1 MAERVG
7 PIRHSTSE
15 KSQKE
20 IPDKDRFKKELTVE
34 KVGEIDA
41 DQKKRKRERAAPSD
55 DDKVKKT
62 GREEVQKAYSPYEPQ
77 FHSTALQ
84 SDLFGRNT
92 KVLKETPVS
101 DFGSPIPSMIPSPSG
116 TIDDEESSR
125 LPSSQDFY
133 KNYTSERPVE
143 TRRDRPIERRREAQQ
158 DRTEER
164 ESPEPTGK
172 KEKGKKEKEFLG
184 KAEKEMFEEMP
195 SKPGKEEF
203 PFLVKK
209 GKEGK
214 PQKVEAETFE
224 EEAIPPPSREKREK
238 VSFKEKREEIKEAP
252 YVPPLK
258 EGKKVEKHIPAKK
271 EKEIE
276 EPPFYRE
283 KEPREERAQP
293 LPKRAFPKEQPLGAP
308 ATPEFFSP
316 IFIVT
321 TTTKIKPEK
330 KMAPSLTEAVTS
342 TPPPQF
348 MPPTVAQSVSLA
360 ANQLMPY
367 ANPELQNLF
376 AQMVGTITV
385 MTTPPGITE
394 TRVVLNSP
402 AFEKSLFNGAEIVFQ
417 RYATAPDSF
426 NITLTGSNAAVNL
439 FNANLPA
446 LYSAFQKGHF
456 KFRIGKLETSYESS
470 RPVFRRKEGGE
481 GGGAGERGRR

>member
-1 MAERVG
+1 MSERVG

-41 DQKKRKRERAAPSD
+41 DQKKRKRERSAPKD
-55 DDKVKKT
+55 EEGVKKT

-77 FHSTALQ
+77 FYSTALQ

-92 KVLKETPVS
+92 QQLKETPAS

-133 KNYTSERPVE
+133 KDYTSERHVE

-164 ESPEPTGK
+164 ERPEPTEK

-184 KAEKEMFEEMP
+184 KAGKEMLEETP
-195 SKPGKEEF
+195 SKVGKEEF
-203 PFLVKK
+203 PFLVK
-209 GKEGK
+209 GKEKEGRRI
-214 PQKVEAETFE
+214 EAETFE
-224 EEAIPPPSREKREK
+224 EEALPTSPSKAKKEK
-238 VSFKEKREEIKEAP
+238 VSSKEKREEFREAP
-252 YVPPLK
+252 FAPPIK
-258 EGKKVEKHIPAKK
+258 EGKKAEKHIPVKK

-276 EPPFYRE
+276 EPNFYRE
-283 KEPREERAQP
+283 REEREERAQP
-293 LPKRAFPKEQPLGAP
+293 LPKRAYPKEQPLGAP

-316 IFIVT
+316 IYIVT
-321 TTTKIKPEK
+321 APSKTKPEK

-348 MPPTVAQSVSLA
+348 MPPTVAQSVSLS

-385 MTTPPGITE
+385 MTAPPGITE

-456 KFRIGKLETSYESS
+456 KFRIGKLETSYEAS